1 MWKARK
7 IKGRYVCEQAC
18 VFARVKS
25 SSLWEDAGGLGED
38 WGGGA
43 YCLYNQGAGC
53 RSLPYRDLSQRR
65 ETLAAPQG
73 LASSWVQ
80 LGGEGGW
87 PLVRKF
93 CAPNCM
99 GLSGTQVSRVSAAEV
114 GIIDRSN
121 RCDHSWKRAWCC
133 QMWGGET
140 SRSCWREC

>member
-1 MWKARK
+1 MKSQKNKRK
-7 IKGRYVCEQAC
+7 RRVWASMCVCMCKIEFLVRRCWWAGR
-18 VFARVKS
+18 RLRGK
-25 SSLWEDAGGLGED
+25 
-38 WGGGA
+38 
-43 YCLYNQGAGC
+43 CLLPLQPGRRC
-53 RSLPYRDLSQRR
+53 RSLPYRDLSQQR
-65 ETLAAPQG
+65 ETLAALQG

-99 GLSGTQVSRVSAAEV
+99 GLSGTRVSRVSAAEV

-121 RCDHSWKRAWCC
+121 RRDHSWKHAWCC